1 MNYKIQAVETI
12 ELKRSIGTV
21 DFERIE
27 EPDMGKPASFAEI
40 ANMYDGGKIKFLQDW
55 AKAIDDVDTSI
66 YKINNYL
73 ASKVGCAI
81 AEGLVLNDAKAGD
94 VHENCSSVDDFYDNY
109 GEYVKYGCNR
119 ERFHYAVG
127 YLERSIEHGVWM
139 IIDKELHDLYGGHV
153 ISTNCSIQIGDKLQ
167 TDRLGSV
174 IVDITTNIDVEV
186 DCPDSTK
193 IDLHLLRNE
202 LEAELGATIDL
213 DGEGLVPVTWG
224 LELTSVDKN

>member
-1 MNYKIQAVETI
+1 MNKSTNLKVAVSTDVCICDVNRNE
-12 ELKRSIGTV
+12 
-21 DFERIE
+21 
-27 EPDMGKPASFAEI
+27 
-40 ANMYDGGKIKFLQDW
+40 
-55 AKAIDDVDTSI
+55 IDDISVI
-66 YKINNYL
+66 EK
-73 ASKVGCAI
+73 
-81 AEGLVLNDAKAGD
+81 
-94 VHENCSSVDDFYDNY
+94 CSSVDDFYDNY

-139 IIDKELHDLYGGHV
+139 IIDKELHNLYGGHV

-186 DCPDSTK
+186 DRPDSTK

-224 LELTSVDKN
+224 LELTSADKN